1 MRKKEERDEREGI
14 EQQVRHGGD
23 QVGVLVGDTAGTEP
37 SYKTVVSTFS
47 CWIGRFDV
55 LP

>member
-1 MRKKEERDEREGI
+1 MREKTRDEREGI
-14 EQQVRHGGD
+14 EQLVRHGGD

-47 CWIGRFDV
+47 CWIGRYDV